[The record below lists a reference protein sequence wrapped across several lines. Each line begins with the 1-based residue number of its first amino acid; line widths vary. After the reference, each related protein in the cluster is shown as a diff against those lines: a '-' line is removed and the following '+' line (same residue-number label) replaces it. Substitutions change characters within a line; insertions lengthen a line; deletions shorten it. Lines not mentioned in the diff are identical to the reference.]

1 MEIFL
6 ILIALLAAAGIAV
19 LYIKTARLEK
29 KLSEISRHLEDEMKS
44 GREQTREEIASCKH
58 LIGEGFNNLNEN
70 LTRGVMNVKNG
81 K

>member
-19 LYIKTARLEK
+19 LFIKTARLEK
-29 KLSEISRHLEDEMKS
+29 KLDEVRGHLEDEIRA
-44 GREQTREEIASCKH
+44 GRDRTREEIASCKH